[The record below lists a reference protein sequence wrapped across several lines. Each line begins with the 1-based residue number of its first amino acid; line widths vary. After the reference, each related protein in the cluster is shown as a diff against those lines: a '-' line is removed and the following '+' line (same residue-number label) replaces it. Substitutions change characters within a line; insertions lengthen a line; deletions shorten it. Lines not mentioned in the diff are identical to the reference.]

1 MHRHST
7 TWRRRRAVLAGLAGL
22 FAMGGILVLAAA
34 PAGADTSSTSP
45 TDSSGAATGGA
56 SLLGG
61 WTLGSSASGL
71 SVFYNQPNF
80 PIPANPTLE
89 FDLGYTQSSYN
100 AGPVGQSNASAF
112 WPGAVI
118 AGGGSQLPLLLNPYL
133 QQYAPQLAPTIDP
146 LIPNPGNWPITA
158 ASAFPQGPSSAT
170 NDNGPLSMHSS
181 ADQSSSTASS
191 SVGIIGGPA
200 SQSAL
205 PAGMLAI
212 QAIGS
217 TSQDTVDNLGNAIAE
232 ATSTVHGIDI
242 GAGLI
247 HIGEVT
253 STATSSSDGNTATV
267 KGTSTVAGVTV
278 AGQSVTVDANGV
290 HAVGNTVPLLGSILP
305 SVNQVLSMAGIT
317 LTLTNPTDTVNGAS
331 GVRQL
336 DGLSLKIDLSTY
348 DQNISKLISML
359 PSQIGQA
366 LTQLPVPT
374 PYKQTV
380 TLDFGWVN
388 VNAAASPA
396 FNASGSDLSG
406 DTGALAG
413 LGSGDL
419 GGAPSDLGLGGS
431 GTLPGGATGSP
442 GTAASGQPIV
452 GTAAPA
458 ALFKGVGTG
467 LIIIGLLLTAL
478 LVALLFGA
486 DHAVGRLAE
495 AAAPCVGEDIR

>member
-1 MHRHST
+1 MQRHST
-7 TWRRRRAVLAGLAGL
+7 TGRRRRAALAGLAGL

-34 PAGADTSSTSP
+34 PAGADTPSSP
-45 TDSSGAATGGA
+45 DASGTGG
-56 SLLGG
+56 SSPLGG
-61 WTLGSSASGL
+61 WNLSSTAAGVSL
-71 SVFYNQPNF
+71 FYEQPNF
-80 PIPANPTLE
+80 PIPETPTAEL
-89 FDLGYTQSSYN
+89 DLGWSTASYN
-100 AGPVGQSNASAF
+100 AGPIGQANASSL
-112 WPGAVI
+112 WPGPLAD
-118 AGGGSQLPLLLNPYL
+118 GGSQLPLLLDPYIN
-133 QQYAPQLAPTIDP
+133 QYFGPLAPTIEP
-146 LIPNPGNWPITA
+146 LLPDPGNSPVQA
-158 ASAFPQGPSSAT
+158 PSAFPQGPDTAS
-170 NDNGPLSMHSS
+170 NHNGPMAMDSS
-181 ADQSSSTASS
+181 SSQSGSTASAS
-191 SVGIIGGPA
+191 LGIVGGPA

-205 PAGMLAI
+205 PAGMLTV

-217 TSQDTVDNLGNAIAE
+217 TSQATVDNLGNAIAE

-242 GAGLI
+242 GGGLI
-247 HIGEVT
+247 HIGEVA
-253 STATSSSDGNTATV
+253 STATSSSDGNNATLT
-267 KGTSTVAGVTV
+267 GTSTVANVTV
-278 AGQSVTVDANGV
+278 AGEQVTVDANGV
-290 HAVGNTVPLLGSILP
+290 HAVGNSVPLLGSVLP
-305 SVNQVLSMAGIT
+305 SVNQVLSTAGIT
-317 LTLTNPTDTVNGAS
+317 LTLTNPTDTANGAS

-336 DGLSLKIDLSTY
+336 DGLAVKIDFSTY
-348 DQNISKLISML
+348 DQNLSKLISML
-359 PSQIGQA
+359 PSQLGQA

-431 GTLPGGATGSP
+431 GTLPGGGTGSP
-442 GTAASGQPIV
+442 GTGAAGQTIV

-495 AAAPCVGEDIR
+495 AAAPCVGEDIT